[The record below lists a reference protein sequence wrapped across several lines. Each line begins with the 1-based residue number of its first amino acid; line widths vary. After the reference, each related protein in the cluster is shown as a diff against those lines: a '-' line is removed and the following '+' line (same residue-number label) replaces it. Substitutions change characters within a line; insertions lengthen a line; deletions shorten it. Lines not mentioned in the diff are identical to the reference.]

1 MATMKWEI
9 GQTVEVQSR
18 TWAGINKPGGCA
30 KISKIHYNG
39 KNIEGLDVKYM
50 VGGGCEKQIDPS
62 IVSAHEL
69 LVRGGR
75 KRRGRDFLIDRAQDV
90 VKQISKP
97 KTSKV
102 TLKSNT
108 KEEPQQPPKNTTSE
122 KPPAEKKKK
131 KRIRLV
137 KKAEVPVKTSQEP
150 TPPSTPVTPEH
161 KPVKVKKVPS
171 VPSYIIAGQAMEVS
185 PLPLG
190 RSCAKQ
196 TKSAVAKRGLFG
208 IGVSVPKQPKN
219 VGTSSKSKVD
229 DMEEKKQPAAV
240 AQKIKASSSE
250 EVTRRNLNV
259 VANKNETAKK
269 KQGLPAT
276 KDKPRF
282 PAAGKSDNLNIARRK
297 PVDDQKPAPKPIL
310 QFPRPKPAN
319 HNRTKSGSR
328 KALKDVYDHE
338 CQKVKKFVSEVV
350 GAPSDDIINS
360 KENLPSTPV
369 KAEKKPSPP
378 SRNEQF
384 LSIFRSLRL
393 KIDDGTIE
401 ETEFRKLVNQQASKS
416 FSVDEVDAH
425 VEKLCEEGKIMKSDG
440 TIYIID

>member
-1 MATMKWEI
+1 LPLTF
-9 GQTVEVQSR
+9 R
-18 TWAGINKPGGCA
+18 INKPGGCA

-97 KTSKV
+97 KTSKA
-102 TLKSNT
+102 TLKSKT
-108 KEEPQQPPKNTTSE
+108 KEEPQPQPKNTTSE
-122 KPPAEKKKK
+122 KPVEKKKK

-137 KKAEVPVKTSQEP
+137 KKAEVPVKTSQQEP

-161 KPVKVKKVPS
+161 KPAKAKKVPS

-196 TKSAVAKRGLFG
+196 TKPAEAKRGLFG
-208 IGVSVPKQPKN
+208 SVVSVPKQPKKG
-219 VGTSSKSKVD
+219 VTSSKSKVD
-229 DMEEKKQPAAV
+229 NMEEKKQPAAV

-259 VANKNETAKK
+259 AANKNETAKK

-276 KDKPRF
+276 KDKPRSS
-282 PAAGKSDNLNIARRK
+282 AAGKCDNLNIARRK
-297 PVDDQKPAPKPIL
+297 PVDDQKLAPKPIL

-319 HNRTKSGSR
+319 HNSTKSGSR
-328 KALKDVYDHE
+328 KALKDVYEHE

-378 SRNEQF
+378 S
-384 LSIFRSLRL
+384 
-393 KIDDGTIE
+393 
-401 ETEFRKLVNQQASKS
+401 
-416 FSVDEVDAH
+416 
-425 VEKLCEEGKIMKSDG
+425 
-440 TIYIID
+440 